1 MPETLWKKCSKCGE
15 LWTKLTP
22 AGVCI
27 KCDPY
32 FLTPKPTERKASEN
46 DIDKKMG
53 KKEEWD
59 AIEPVGM
66 DWVHN

>member
-53 KKEEWD
+53 KKEE
-59 AIEPVGM
+59 
-66 DWVHN
+66 